1 MEKRIAKNEFMI
13 CNWGNWGK
21 YSEIKEKVFLEVN
34 FSGKKNIY
42 LYLLVSAFAVLF
54 KKKKILSPNYDL
66 YFVFFSLTHIIVL
79 ALLLISMPF
88 LKLILCVVWGGEIR
102 HFSCPII
109 RLLFTE
115 RTFPDESQR
124 AFAVDLVTG
133 CTELSWPLVGGG
145 GRPTP
150 LILRSP
156 FDSRE
161 TSA

>member
-34 FSGKKNIY
+34 FSGKKIY
-42 LYLLVSAFAVLF
+42 ICISWLVLLQCCLR
-54 KKKKILSPNYDL
+54 KKKILSPNYDL

-124 AFAVDLVTG
+124 AFAVHLVTG
-133 CTELSWPLVGGG
+133 CTELSWPRVGGG